1 MEIPRRMGLSGVLGL
16 RGRRRERGNDD
27 LTGAM
32 TRDEAIQ
39 AGIFAL
45 AGWHLQDHGDRC
57 RCLEGEKFGFQ
68 AAAVID
74 ALAAEGMQFDGY
86 TGTGRPGSLGA
97 SAMEK
102 EQ

>member
-1 MEIPRRMGLSGVLGL
+1 MQRSGRRVGLSGVLGL
-16 RGRRRERGNDD
+16 GGRSRERGNDD

-32 TRDEAIQ
+32 TRDEGIQ

-45 AGWHLQDHGDRC
+45 AEWHLQDHGDRC
-57 RCLEGEKFGFQ
+57 RCLDGEKFGFQ

-74 ALAAEGMQFDGY
+74 ALAAEGMQLDGY

-97 SAMEK
+97 PAMEK
-102 EQ
+102 E